1 MGLNL
6 FKDQCCNPA
15 CRQYLPKDALFCP
28 HCQTEQ
34 KNVKSELSCSHCG
47 ASIQPDF
54 KVCASCGRPLNIQE
68 AVQDKIIASQGAAPV
83 RWARDPSMFAQRL
96 ELSKGNRLLADSIIV
111 EHGTTAMVLVDG
123 AFEGLV
129 SGGRYEIQPRED
141 SGKSREGQG
150 LVSKIASFFTGDG
163 SKPTY
168 PLVSAILVDSS
179 DSPIGFSF
187 EGLRSKDALKT
198 SAEIEV
204 FISIGAPDL
213 FVRNVLRGADSYTVS
228 QVKEDFDQVLRNA
241 LSAALSQ
248 VSFEGLEKSPGAKDQ
263 LLSQVLENCR
273 GAVQSQGYSINTVR
287 TSQIYCP
294 DLGKVLDYRHEAGIV
309 HAQEEAELDA
319 GKKRLEILDQ
329 LLNARNQQ
337 EQKEILA
344 KVEMEV
350 FEGDQEEARF
360 LREWER
366 KLRDKGLEEHEDDR
380 VNERIHKIK
389 IQEEHRQQELEK
401 IQRVGADTS
410 RKDDMR
416 VEEEVL
422 AHEIKTGVKKTDAEL
437 EDERKRNIAQMDKA
451 KRAMDLQ
458 REHEKNL
465 REQDEFEAGQKA
477 KEEDGRRKFESD
489 QKRAD
494 QEHELER
501 ERMKAETER
510 ERIRAEREGRSG
522 EIDLKDK
529 HAKEKEELLKDH
541 MGDLKEGNN
550 KVMDKMEGVYK
561 HSLDRITDVAANSRS
576 SNSGPSN
583 TNQGRDGTGQA
594 EKITTCPTCRNETT
608 AGFRHCPHC
617 GHKFF

>member
-6 FKDQCCNPA
+6 FKVQCGNID
-15 CRQYLPKDALFCP
+15 CREFIPKEAVFCP
-28 HCQTEQ
+28 KCKAPQ
-34 KNVKSELSCSHCG
+34 KGTSSELYCG
-47 ASIQPDF
+47 NCNKPIQPDF
-54 KVCASCGRPLNIQE
+54 TVCAYCGTPINVRE
-68 AVQDKIIASQGAAPV
+68 SVKDKLRSIHGSEPV
-83 RWARDPSMFAQRL
+83 KWARDPSMFAQRL

-150 LVSKIASFFTGDG
+150 LISKIASFFTRDG

-198 SAEIEV
+198 SADIEV
-204 FISIGAPDL
+204 FLSIGAPDL

-228 QVKEDFDQVLRNA
+228 QVKEDFDQVLRKA
-241 LSAALSQ
+241 LSASLSQ
-248 VSFEGLEKSPGAKDQ
+248 VTFEELEKSPGAKDQ

-273 GAVQSQGYSINTVR
+273 DAVQSQGYSINKVR
-287 TSQIYCP
+287 TSQIHCP

-309 HAQEEAELDA
+309 HAQEAAELDA

-337 EQKEILA
+337 EQKAILA

-366 KLRDKGLEEHEDDR
+366 RLRDKGLEEHEDDR
-380 VNERIHKIK
+380 LNERIHKIK

-401 IQRVGADTS
+401 IQRDGADVS

-422 AHEIKTGVKKTDAEL
+422 DHEIKTGVKKTDAEL
-437 EDERKRNIAQMDKA
+437 EDERKRNISQMEKA

-465 REQDEFEAGQKA
+465 REQDEFEAQQRA
-477 KEEDGRRKFESD
+477 KEEDVRRKFESD

-561 HSLDRITDVAANSRS
+561 HSLDRVTDVAANFRS
-576 SNSGPSN
+576 SNGGPSN
-583 TNQGRDGTGQA
+583 TNQTQNGAGQG
-594 EKITTCPTCRNETT
+594 EKVTTCPTCRNETT